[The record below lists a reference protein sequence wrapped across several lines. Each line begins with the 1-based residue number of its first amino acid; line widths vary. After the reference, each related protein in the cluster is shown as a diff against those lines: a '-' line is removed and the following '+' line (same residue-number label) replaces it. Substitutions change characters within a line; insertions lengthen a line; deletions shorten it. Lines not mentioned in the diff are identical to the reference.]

1 MSKNV
6 YCQHIYLACQHK
18 KEAFSMLI
26 VKRRRYLRVVISL
39 KTLEKNSNCNFLA
52 CQHIMLQIDIII
64 LHANIF
70 IPHVDI
76 FGGKITAQNR
86 EKYAIIHI
94 RSN

>member
-1 MSKNV
+1 
-6 YCQHIYLACQHK
+6 
-18 KEAFSMLI
+18 
-26 VKRRRYLRVVISL
+26 
-39 KTLEKNSNCNFLA
+39 
-52 CQHIMLQIDIII
+52 MLQIDIII

-94 RSN
+94 RSNEYKLQSEIMIDGQKLTIAVLQEKKNSEL